1 LRRDRARHRRSAIA
15 RSDVL
20 IGTSRARM
28 LEEVKAVSNLYEALG
43 ISPAARTPEIKA
55 AFRRLAKSSHPDFN
69 TDDTTANQRF
79 QIVHLAY
86 RVLCDTEM
94 RADYDRYLQCLRFL
108 DATRA
113 RPVPRWRRV
122 AREVTLVT
130 AMVIGI
136 TPIFVLGLKMVALDR
151 LAVIV
156 SQWGGEP
163 QPPPADA
170 RRLLAGRL
178 HPSETQPAAIE
189 PAGTGATEPPPT
201 ETPNGADAS
210 LSGLLL
216 AALLPDRAVSAPVD
230 GAKGPAP
237 ADAPPNR
244 RAPLMTLS
252 ADMPDSGDPLPPAP
266 GRAADVASALADRGT
281 LDQARRLLG
290 QGERYAAEGN
300 IAVARQYFV
309 RAADLGLAIAAT
321 KMAETFEADML
332 ARRGVRG
339 VKPDPAEAVNWRRRA
354 RELDR
359 RQSEST
365 ASGVPE

>member
-1 LRRDRARHRRSAIA
+1 
-15 RSDVL
+15 
-20 IGTSRARM
+20 M
-28 LEEVKAVSNLYEALG
+28 LEEVKAVSNLYDALG

-79 QIVHLAY
+79 QVVHLAY

-94 RADYDRYLQCLRFL
+94 RADYDRYLQCLRFF

-163 QPPPADA
+163 QPPPTNA
-170 RRLLAGRL
+170 RLLADRL
-178 HPSETQPAAIE
+178 HPSETRPAAIGL
-189 PAGTGATEPPPT
+189 AGTGATEPPPT

-210 LSGLLL
+210 LGGLLL

-230 GAKGPAP
+230 GAKGLAP
-237 ADAPPNR
+237 ADASPNR
-244 RAPLMTLS
+244 RAPMTLS
-252 ADMPDSGDPLPPAP
+252 ADMPDGGDPPPPAP
-266 GRAADVASALADRGT
+266 GRAADVPSAVADRGT

-354 RELDR
+354 RELDG